1 MCTASDLPAA
11 EDPDELLVELKPTR
25 PARLYGSAGC
35 ETWSAC
41 FSPDGSRF
49 AWSLGHGV
57 VKVLPWPLP
66 LPPPPSPPLSCDR
79 NAEAPGSSEEKTL
92 QCEQNVWGMA
102 FGPQP
107 ANRTRA
113 EGSCGVTEDLLLA
126 TGLTNGV
133 IKVWLVSTGRLMF
146 SLTGHTSV
154 VRDLAFAPNGSLT
167 LVSASRDKTLRVW
180 DLSKKGTPSHVLTGP
195 KNWVFKCSISPDSSM
210 MASVCNLDSKAYL
223 WSMRSY
229 TLIRNLKY
237 DHERTMVSCDFS
249 LDGALLAIGSFHS
262 TTGWWL
268 DLWDPYTADQ
278 LTRVEDCDVCVYR
291 KDNLLTALS
300 FSPVN
305 LQLAFKDYRALQVW
319 DMEQD
324 KLVLEADHNRVSG
337 LCCAFH
343 PQGSAIATGC
353 RDGHVKFWR
362 VPRLVPSL
370 RNLCRTA
377 LRHSVSTFQ
386 VTALPL
392 PKKILEFLTY
402 RDIAKKKILRCSEHY
417 R

>member
-1 MCTASDLPAA
+1 MCTASETPPA
-11 EDPDELLVELKPTR
+11 EDPDELLVELKPSR
-25 PARLYGSAGC
+25 PARLYGSPGC

-57 VKVLPWPLP
+57 VRVLPWPLP
-66 LPPPPSPPLSCDR
+66 CDHH
-79 NAEAPGSSEEKTL
+79 AEDPAGSEERTL
-92 QCEQNVWGMA
+92 QCEHTIWGMA

-107 ANRTRA
+107 ASRTRA
-113 EGSCGVTEDLLLA
+113 AECCGAAEGLLLA
-126 TGLTNGV
+126 TGLNNGA
-133 IKVWLVSTGRLMF
+133 IKVWLVSTGQLLF
-146 SLTGHTSV
+146 SLTGHQSV

-180 DLSKKGTPSHVLTGP
+180 DLSKKGTPSRVLTGP
-195 KNWVFKCSISPDSSM
+195 KNWVFKCAISPDSSM
-210 MASVCNLDSKAYL
+210 IASVCNLDSKAYL

-229 TLIRNLKY
+229 TFIRNLKY
-237 DHERTMVSCDFS
+237 DHERTMISCDFS

-262 TTGWWL
+262 ATGWWL

-278 LTRVEDCDVCVYR
+278 LTRVEDCDACVYR
-291 KDNLLTALS
+291 NDNLLTALS
-300 FSPVN
+300 FSPVT
-305 LQLAFKDYRALQVW
+305 LQLAFKDYRALQIW
-319 DMEQD
+319 DVEQD
-324 KLVLEADHNRVSG
+324 KLVLEADHNRVSS

-370 RNLCRTA
+370 RHLCRTA
-377 LRHSVSTFQ
+377 LRYSVSTFQ

-402 RDIAKKKILRCSEHY
+402 RNISKKKILRCSEHY
-417 R
+417 S

>member
-1 MCTASDLPAA
+1 IY
-11 EDPDELLVELKPTR
+11 PDELLVELKPTR

-66 LPPPPSPPLSCDR
+66 L

-229 TLIRNLKY
+229 TFIRNLKY

-268 DLWDPYTADQ
+268 DLWDPYTADHLAHCFWITLCCQ
-278 LTRVEDCDVCVYR
+278 PFLFTEDFLPLC
-291 KDNLLTALS
+291 N
-300 FSPVN
+300 
-305 LQLAFKDYRALQVW
+305 RALQVW